1 MKGKYGLKA
10 VLHLARLPE
19 GELAM
24 SSEIAAANSISKKFL
39 DAILRELRVAGLVLA
54 RKGRTGGYRLA
65 RDAKAISVGQV
76 VRVLDGPIASI
87 QCASRSGY
95 QPCHDC
101 ADARTCAVR
110 LAMLEVQAISP
121 TIAAVMDGR
130 SIADLSIASDAPSSG
145 AMHARQTAYL
155 LPTQPNL

>member
-39 DAILRELRVAGLVLA
+39 DTILRELRVAGLVVT
-54 RKGRTGGYRLA
+54 RKGRAGGYRLA
-65 RDAKAISVGQV
+65 RGAEKISIGQV
-76 VRVLDGPIASI
+76 IRVLDGPIASI

-101 ADARTCAVR
+101 ADAPLCAVR
-110 LAMLEVQAISP
+110 IAMLEVRDA
-121 TIAAVMDGR
+121 IAAVMDR
-130 SIADLSIASDAPSSG
+130 RTVADLVIATDPRSG
-145 AMHARQTAYL
+145 AASHAH
-155 LPTQPNL
+155 